1 MSTISLSEGRQSMSL
16 AAPAQYQSNKP
27 NEMNS
32 SQIPQEDM
40 EKLQEIH
47 ELINLLFT
55 ELITRSP
62 QSVAMPYTTTGM
74 MPTMTSAPY
83 THSLFRYAWGMAP
96 YLRTPGF

>member
-1 MSTISLSEGRQSMSL
+1 MAFS
-16 AAPAQYQSNKP
+16 APAQYQPHNT

-40 EKLQEIH
+40 EKLQELH

-55 ELITRSP
+55 ELTTRSP
-62 QSVAMPYTTTGM
+62 QSLALPYTTPGM
-74 MPTMTSAPY
+74 MPTMPSAPY
-83 THSLFRYAWGMAP
+83 THSLFPYAWGLAP

>member
-1 MSTISLSEGRQSMSL
+1 MSTITLSEGRQLMAL
-16 AAPAQYQSNKP
+16 AAPPQYQTNNP

-55 ELITRSP
+55 ELTTRSP
-62 QSVAMPYTTTGM
+62 QSLATPYTTTGR
-74 MPTMTSAPY
+74 MPTMPSAPY
-83 THSLFRYAWGMAP
+83 THSLFHYSWGMAP